1 MHIRPILSTL
11 LRHKIAAAL
20 IVLEI
25 AITFAIICNA
35 VFLVANRLERAAK
48 PSGLVESEL
57 VRIQMT
63 SVGASARQNERAQTQ
78 VDLAALR
85 AIGGVKH
92 ATVTSQMPFG
102 NSSTSSSVGLAPD
115 FGRQVI
121 SPSAYYAGED
131 FIATT
136 GVRLIAGRDFSPTEY
151 IDATDVLEREPS
163 AAVPAIILNRQ
174 TAERLFP
181 GGQALGKSVGIYDSQ
196 SVVVGIVDELI
207 PPNSVRSTAPYSMIL
222 PMRVT
227 HGRGEYLLR
236 VEPGRQDEVLK
247 AAVATLNRVGPGRL
261 VRAQQRYEA
270 LRDRY
275 FKQDMTM
282 AILLGAVCTALLV
295 VTALGIVG
303 LASFWVQQR
312 TRMIGTRRALGATRG
327 QIMRYFQTENLL
339 LTAIGI
345 VLGVGG
351 AYAINQLLMTHYELA
366 RLPVAY
372 LPIGAL
378 LLVALGQ
385 IAVFGPARRAA
396 ALPPVVVMRGA

>member
-1 MHIRPILSTL
+1 MHIRPILSSL

-48 PSGLVESEL
+48 PSGLVESNL
-57 VRIQMT
+57 LRIQIT

-78 VDLAALR
+78 VDLTALR
-85 AIGGVKH
+85 ELAGVKH

-121 SPSAYYAGED
+121 SPSAYYVGED
-131 FIATT
+131 FLATT
-136 GVRLIAGRDFSPTEY
+136 GLRLIAGRDFSPGEY
-151 IDATDVLEREPS
+151 VDATDVLEREP
-163 AAVPAIILNRQ
+163 ATAVPAIILNRQ

-181 GGQALGKSVGIYDSQ
+181 GGQALGKSVGVYDSQ
-196 SVVVGIVDELI
+196 TVVVGVVDELI
-207 PPNSVRSTAPYSMIL
+207 PPNSARSSAPFAMIL

-236 VEPGRQDEVLK
+236 VEPGRQDDVLK

-261 VRAQQRYEA
+261 VRAQQRFEV

-275 FKQDMTM
+275 FKQDMNM
-282 AILLGAVCTALLV
+282 AILLGAVCAALLV

-339 LTAIGI
+339 LTGIGI

-366 RLPVAY
+366 RLPVVY
-372 LPIGAL
+372 LPVGAV

-396 ALPPVVVMRGA
+396 ALPPVAVMRGA

>member
-85 AIGGVKH
+85 ELGGVKH
-92 ATVTSQMPFG
+92 ATVTNQMPFG
-102 NSSTSSSVGLAPD
+102 NSSTNSSVGVAPD
-115 FGRQVI
+115 FGRGVVG
-121 SPSAYYAGED
+121 PSAYYAGED

-136 GVRLIAGRDFSPTEY
+136 GVRLIAGRDFTPAEY
-151 IDATDVLEREPS
+151 VNATDVLEREP
-163 AAVPAIILNRQ
+163 ATAVPAIILNRQ

-196 SVVVGIVDELI
+196 TVVVGIVDELI
-207 PPNSVRSTAPYSMIL
+207 PPNSVRSSMPFAMIL

-270 LRDRY
+270 LRDRF
-275 FKQDMTM
+275 FKQDMNM
-282 AILLGAVCTALLV
+282 AILLGAVCAALLV

-339 LTAIGI
+339 LTGIGI

-366 RLPVAY
+366 RLPMAY
-372 LPIGAL
+372 LPVGAL

>member
-1 MHIRPILSTL
+1 MHLRPILSTL
-11 LRHKIAAAL
+11 MRHKIAAAL

-25 AITFAIICNA
+25 TITFAIICNA
-35 VFLVANRLERAAK
+35 VFLVSNRLERAAK

-85 AIGGVKH
+85 ELGGVTH
-92 ATVTSQMPFG
+92 ATVTNQMPFG

-136 GVRLIAGRDFSPTEY
+136 GVRLIAGRDFSPGEY
-151 IDATDVLEREPS
+151 VDATDVLEREP
-163 AAVPAIILNRQ
+163 ATAVPAIILNRQ

-196 SVVVGIVDELI
+196 SVVVGVVDELI
-207 PPNSVRSTAPYSMIL
+207 PPNSVRSSLPYAMIL

-270 LRDRY
+270 LRERY
-275 FKQDMTM
+275 FKQDMNM
-282 AILLGAVCTALLV
+282 AILLGAVCAALLV

-339 LTAIGI
+339 LTGIGI
-345 VLGVGG
+345 ALGVAG

-366 RLPVAY
+366 RLPVMY
-372 LPIGAL
+372 LPIGAV
-378 LLVALGQ
+378 LLVVLGQ

-396 ALPPVVVMRGA
+396 ALPPVAVMRGA